1 MNQAQPT
8 VRRVVVGHD
17 GSPESFVALDE
28 AVAHAR
34 SLDVPLLV
42 VNAVEP
48 MAYAPGFVDDLMPAA
63 RASVEDAM
71 RVARATMSEQL
82 VDRHIGV
89 GSARD
94 VLLGVAT
101 ADDLLVLGS
110 RGHGPAGRLLLGS
123 TSTSVAAHAP
133 CPVLV
138 VPGAGTPEG
147 PVVVGLDGSTASVR
161 VLRAARDEAARLGAP
176 LTVVGAVP
184 PLPSPVSDTRAVHEY
199 ESGRAQQARAQL
211 AGLLEEADL
220 ESLPSVDVRVEA
232 DVAADVLARHARGA
246 RMLVVGSRGHGMLR
260 TLLLGSVSRAVLHH
274 ARCPV
279 LVVRPVAVG
288 RLDLTVDDLVP
299 ESSSAG

>member
-1 MNQAQPT
+1 MSTSQPV

-17 GSPESFVALDE
+17 GSPESSVALRE

-42 VNAVEP
+42 VNAIEP
-48 MAYAPGFVDDLMPAA
+48 MAYAPGFVDDLVPAA
-63 RASVEDAM
+63 RACAEEAM
-71 RVARATMSEQL
+71 RVARQSMPEQL
-82 VDRHIGV
+82 LDRHVGT

-94 VLLGVAT
+94 VLLGLAR

-123 TSTSVAAHAP
+123 TSTSVASHAP

-138 VPGAGTPEG
+138 VPGAGTPDG
-147 PVVVGLDGSTASVR
+147 PVVVGLDGSTASAR
-161 VLRAARDEAARLGAP
+161 VLRAARDQAARLGAP

-184 PLPSPVSDTRAVHEY
+184 PLPSLAADTRALHEY

-211 AGLLEEADL
+211 AGLLEGADL
-220 ESLPSVDVRVEA
+220 DALPSVDVRIEA
-232 DVAADVLARHARGA
+232 DDAADVLARHAQGA
-246 RMLVVGSRGHGMLR
+246 RLLVVGTRGHGMLR

-288 RLDLTVDDLVP
+288 RLDLTVGDLVP
-299 ESSSAG
+299 ETTVG

>member
-1 MNQAQPT
+1 MTQQPT

-34 SLDVPLLV
+34 SLEVPLMV
-42 VNAVEP
+42 VNAIEP
-48 MAYAPGFVDDLMPAA
+48 LAYAPGFVDDLGPAA
-63 RASVEDAM
+63 RACVEDAM
-71 RVARATMSEQL
+71 AVARRSMPEEL
-82 VDRHIGV
+82 VDRHVGT

-94 VLLGVAT
+94 VLLGVAR

-123 TSTSVAAHAP
+123 TSTSVVSHAP

-138 VPGAGTPEG
+138 VPGPGTPEG
-147 PVVVGLDGSTASVR
+147 PVVVGLDGSTASAR
-161 VLRAARDEAARLGAP
+161 VLRAARGEAARLGAP

-184 PLPSPVSDTRAVHEY
+184 PLPSPVADTRAAREY

-211 AGLLEEADL
+211 AGLVETAELET
-220 ESLPSVDVRVEA
+220 LPAVDIRVEA
-232 DVAADVLARHARGA
+232 DDAADVLARHALGA
-246 RMLVVGSRGHGMLR
+246 RLLVVGTRGHGMLR

-288 RLDLTVDDLVP
+288 RLDLTVGDLVP
-299 ESSSAG
+299 ETTTTD

>member
-1 MNQAQPT
+1 MNQDQIT
-8 VRRVVVGHD
+8 TRRVVVGHD

-34 SLDVPLLV
+34 SLAVPLLI
-42 VNAVEP
+42 VNAIEP
-48 MAYAPGFVDDLMPAA
+48 LAYAPGFVDDLEPTA
-63 RASVEDAM
+63 RVCVEEAM
-71 RVARATMSEQL
+71 RVARQSMAEEL
-82 VDRHIGV
+82 VDRHIGT

-94 VLLGVAT
+94 VVLGVAR

-123 TSTSVAAHAP
+123 TSTSVASHAP

-138 VPGAGTPEG
+138 VPGPGTPDG
-147 PVVVGLDGSTASVR
+147 PVVVGVDGSTASTR

-199 ESGRAQQARAQL
+199 ESGRAKQARAQL
-211 AGLLEEADL
+211 AGLMAEADL
-220 ESLPSVDVRVEA
+220 ESLPAVDVRIEA
-232 DVAADVLARHARGA
+232 DDATDVLSRHAMGA
-246 RMLVVGSRGHGMLR
+246 RMLVVGTRGHGMLR

-279 LVVRPVAVG
+279 LVVRPVPAG
-288 RLDLTVDDLVP
+288 RLDLEVDDLVP
-299 ESSSAG
+299 ETTVAG